1 MCTGSTAPAL
11 TGTRLSFLSRAV
23 GVLRK
28 IVSYGR
34 TSSVSWWLNDRERR
48 VIMRKSLG
56 VILLVGIGFVMGG
69 VGVRAMNNMP
79 KKYAFILQAGTESH
93 EGMARALHAM
103 LYATELKK
111 KGHDVVL
118 IFDGAGTEWAE
129 ALSRPDNKLHPVYQK
144 LMDSGVV
151 EVVCDFC
158 STAFKVKDALAKEGA
173 HFEGEYQG
181 HPSIAKWVDQ
191 GYQLVVL

>member
-1 MCTGSTAPAL
+1 M
-11 TGTRLSFLSRAV
+11 
-23 GVLRK
+23 
-28 IVSYGR
+28 
-34 TSSVSWWLNDRERR
+34 
-48 VIMRKSLG
+48 
-56 VILLVGIGFVMGG
+56 
-69 VGVRAMNNMP
+69 
-79 KKYAFILQAGTESH
+79 
-93 EGMARALHAM
+93 
-103 LYATELKK
+103 
-111 KGHDVVL
+111 VL

-129 ALSRPDNKLHPVYQK
+129 ALSHPDNKLHLAYQK
-144 LMDSGVV
+144 PMDSGVV